1 MTKKHDK
8 VTIKIPSE
16 LYENLANRIKNTGFL
31 SVTEFITFTLRTIV
45 SGKSEQEDELS
56 EKEIKMVKDR
66 LKALGYI

>member
-1 MTKKHDK
+1 MTKKHSK

-16 LYENLANRIKNTGFL
+16 LYDNLANRIKNTGFV

-45 SGKSEQEDELS
+45 SGKSDKEDNLS